1 MSPHAASPTSEST
14 PTNHPHRNETTKKSL
29 RIGVM
34 LEQVQLSDIV
44 AIDIFGNLSQAYLS
58 QIKSLD
64 PSGDSQNSKFAVF
77 DSLALDIQFFYISS
91 TLEPT
96 VTTPPTF
103 LDAKLGAKGGYGGFK
118 YLPNTTYD
126 TCPRDLDILLIGGPL
141 PTHRPPQ
148 ADKFMK
154 EAWTKTRVW
163 MTTCVGSMW
172 AASAGLL
179 EGKKVTTNKGFL
191 DVAEK
196 MYPGTEWKYQRW
208 VVDEKE
214 YEGGGKGELWTGG
227 GAGTG
232 IDMVGQYCLDNFGWE
247 FVNTMALDGL
257 DFNPGGKAGQF
268 YETERVRE

>member
-1 MSPHAASPTSEST
+1 MSPHVSSTNGTTTSTASI
-14 PTNHPHRNETTKKSL
+14 KKSL

-34 LEQVQLSDIV
+34 LEQVQLSDIIS
-44 AIDIFGNLSQAYLS
+44 IDIFGNLSQAYLS
-58 QIKSLD
+58 QLKSLD
-64 PSGDSQNSKFAVF
+64 PNSLYTVFESQ
-77 DSLALDIQFFYISS
+77 ALDIEFFYIAA

-96 VTTPPTF
+96 ITTPPTF
-103 LDAKLGAKGGYGGFK
+103 SGAGPTGYGGFK

-154 EAWTKTRVW
+154 EAWLKTRVW

-172 AASAGLL
+172 VASAGLL
-179 EGKKVTTNKGFL
+179 QGKKVTTNKAFL
-191 DVAEK
+191 DVARG
-196 MYPGTEWKYQRW
+196 MYPETEWKFQRW

-214 YEGGGKGELWTGG
+214 YDGPEGEGKGGELWTSG

-232 IDMVGQYCLDNFGWE
+232 VDMVGQYCLDNFGWE
-247 FVNTMALDGL
+247 FVNTMALEGL
-257 DFNPGGKAGQF
+257 EFNPGGRGSQF
-268 YETERVRE
+268 FEKGEKGKKE